1 MAASREPDRA
11 AALATSRRAFTLG
24 NKPDMGGSVVG
35 AGQVLII
42 FSDQGEGGNEWSC
55 LRCQMLRLRRF

>member
-24 NKPDMGGSVVG
+24 NKPEMGGSVVG
-35 AGQVLII
+35 AGQVLIDL
-42 FSDQGEGGNEWSC
+42 F
-55 LRCQMLRLRRF
+55 R

>member
-1 MAASREPDRA
+1 MAVSREPDRA

-35 AGQVLII
+35 AGQVLVDL
-42 FSDQGEGGNEWSC
+42 FDEETGE
-55 LRCQMLRLRRF
+55 

>member
-24 NKPDMGGSVVG
+24 NTPDMGGSVVG
-35 AGQVLII
+35 AGRVLVDV
-42 FSDQGEGGNEWSC
+42 FKWMGQGG
-55 LRCQMLRLRRF
+55 M